1 MFQGNSALTLDA
13 KGRLSVPSRYR
24 DALNAL
30 GGGQITITRSPDRC
44 LLIYP
49 RPTWEAKRVEIA
61 AFPASARGFQRL
73 LLGNAQEVEL
83 DGAGRALVSP
93 EHRQFAKLER
103 EVILLGMG
111 QYFELW
117 DRASHDAAEEATVAA
132 GIPESIGDFS
142 F

>member
-1 MFQGNSALTLDA
+1 MPA
-13 KGRLSVPSRYR
+13 RYR
-24 DALNAL
+24 DALNSL
-30 GGGQITITRSPDRC
+30 GNAQITITRSPDRC
-44 LLIYP
+44 LLLYP
-49 RPTWEAKRVEIA
+49 RPVWEVKRAQIA

-83 DGAGRALVSP
+83 DGTGRVLVSP

-117 DRASHDAAEEATVAA
+117 DRTSHDAAEEATLAA
-132 GIPESIGDFS
+132 GIPDSIGDFS

>member
-1 MFQGNSALTLDA
+1 M
-13 KGRLSVPSRYR
+13 PSRYR